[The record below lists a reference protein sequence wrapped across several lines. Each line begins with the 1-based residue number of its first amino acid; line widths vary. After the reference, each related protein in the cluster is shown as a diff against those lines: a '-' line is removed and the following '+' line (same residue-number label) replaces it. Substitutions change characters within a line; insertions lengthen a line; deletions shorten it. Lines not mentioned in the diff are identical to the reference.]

1 MIRLCIA
8 IALAW
13 LGTTPVLAAQR
24 LLHPMFQD
32 HAVLQRDKPISVY
45 GMAAPGAT
53 VKVTLASASTETR
66 AGKDG
71 RWRLILP
78 AMAAGGPYILRAESG
93 STTEQI
99 SDLLVGDVFLCTGQS
114 NMQLSVARAQNAEL
128 EIRNA
133 TDSSIRQLT
142 IATHE
147 SLTPLSTF
155 ATPVE
160 WMVASPGTASRFSAS
175 CFFFARELRK
185 TQQVPVGLVVSAWGG
200 SRVRAWVSEASLRKL
215 GVFNDDLDMLSLYRK
230 NPQGAQRRW
239 DAVWESWWLTHS
251 KERPWE
257 DSFSTSHWAEAP
269 AALGPWALWKSD
281 SPDGFV
287 GQMWMRTS
295 VSLTAAQAKQS
306 AVLDLGAVNEEDK
319 SWINGKGV
327 GGTSW
332 SRAARHEIPR
342 GVLRAGEN
350 SITTNIFCSWRNC
363 GMSGPAETRAIRF
376 ADGSSVPLS
385 NVWRYAQVPD
395 LIAPQ
400 IPWGP
405 THGVSMDYNG
415 MLAPI
420 GAYGVRAAIWYQGES
435 NIYFAAT
442 YQATLAAMMADW
454 RRIFGPNLPFIIVQ
468 IPNYGPLTTKPMESG
483 WSEVREAQRRAA
495 LADPHA
501 SYVVTIDIG
510 GARELHPVNKQDIG
524 RRIAQAA
531 RHIVYGEKIP
541 PSGPKPAAVTRRG
554 AELVVSF
561 ADVTGGLAAVSGNP
575 NAFEVCEAARGSCHY
590 VNARIEGGEQVVLDV
605 PPQVTP
611 SRVRYCWGDSP
622 VCTLSDTSEAPA
634 TPFELAVQ

>member
-1 MIRLCIA
+1 
-8 IALAW
+8 
-13 LGTTPVLAAQR
+13 
-24 LLHPMFQD
+24 MFQD
-32 HAVLQRDKPISVY
+32 HAVLQRDRPIAVY
-45 GMAAPGAT
+45 GAAEPGAT
-53 VKVTLASASTETR
+53 VKVTLASASVETK

-71 RWRLILP
+71 HWQLSLP
-78 AMAAGGPYILRAESG
+78 AMTAGGPYTLRAESG
-93 STTEQI
+93 GAAEQI
-99 SDLLVGDVFLCTGQS
+99 SDLLIGDVFLCTGQS
-114 NMQLSVARAQNAEL
+114 NMQLTVSRVQNAEM
-128 EIRNA
+128 EARNA
-133 TDSSIRQLT
+133 TDSNIRQLT

-147 SLTPLSTF
+147 SVSPLSTF

-175 CFFFARELRK
+175 CYFFARELRK
-185 TQQVPVGLVVSAWGG
+185 AQQVPVGLVVSAWGG

-215 GVFNDDLDMLSLYRK
+215 GLFNDDLDMLALYRK

-239 DAVWESWWLTHS
+239 DAKWESWWLAHS

-257 DSFSTSHWAEAP
+257 DSYSTSNWAEAP
-269 AALGPWALWKSD
+269 AALGPWALWNSD

-295 VSLTAAQAKQS
+295 VTLTAAQAAQP

-319 SWINGKGV
+319 SWVNGKGV

-332 SRAARHEIPR
+332 SRAARHEIPK

-385 NVWRYAQVPD
+385 NVWRYAPVPD

-420 GAYGVRAAIWYQGES
+420 GPYGVRAAIWYQGES
-435 NIYFAAT
+435 NIYFAGT

-454 RRIFGPNLPFIIVQ
+454 RRVFGADLPFIIVQ
-468 IPNYGPLTTKPMESG
+468 IPNYGPLPTKPVESG

-495 LADPHA
+495 LADSHA
-501 SYVVTIDIG
+501 AYVVTIDL
-510 GARELHPVNKQDIG
+510 GAAKELHPVNKQDVG

-541 PSGPKPAAVTRRG
+541 PSGPRPVAAARHNG
-554 AELVVSF
+554 QISVSF
-561 ADVTGGLAAVSGNP
+561 TDVTGGLAAVSGNP
-575 NAFEVCEAARGSCHY
+575 NAFEVCEAARGACRF
-590 VNARIEGGEQVVLDV
+590 VNARIDGNDRVVLDI

-611 SRVRYCWGDSP
+611 TRVRYCWGDSP
-622 VCTLSDTSEAPA
+622 VCTLSDQSELPA
-634 TPFELAVQ
+634 TPFELAVP

>member
-8 IALAW
+8 IAFAW
-13 LGTTPVLAAQR
+13 FGATPVLAAEH

-32 HAVLQRDKPISVY
+32 HAVLQRDKPIAVY

-53 VKVTLASASTETR
+53 VKVTLSSASAEAK

-71 RWRLILP
+71 RWQLTLP
-78 AMAAGGPYILRAESG
+78 AMTAGGPYTLRAESG
-93 STTEQI
+93 GTAEQI

-114 NMQLSVARAQNAEL
+114 NMQLSVARAQNSEM

-133 TDSSIRQLT
+133 TDSHIRQLT
-142 IATHE
+142 IATQE
-147 SLTPLSTF
+147 SVTPLSTF

-160 WMVASPGTASRFSAS
+160 WMVASPGTAQRFSAS

-185 TQQVPVGLVVSAWGG
+185 AQQVPVGLVVSAWGG

-215 GVFNDDLDMLSLYRK
+215 GIFNDDLDMLALYRK
-230 NPQGAQRRW
+230 NPQAAQRRW
-239 DAVWESWWLTHS
+239 DAVWESWWLTNA
-251 KERPWE
+251 KDKPWE
-257 DSFSTSHWAEAP
+257 DSFSTSGWAQAP
-269 AALGPWALWKSD
+269 AALGPWALWNSD

-295 VSLTAAQAKQS
+295 VTLTAAQAAQS

-363 GMSGPAETRAIRF
+363 GMSGPTETRAIRF
-376 ADGSSVPLS
+376 ADGSSVPLG
-385 NVWRYAQVPD
+385 NVWRYAQVPE

-400 IPWGP
+400 LPWGP
-405 THGVSMDYNG
+405 THGVSMNYNG

-420 GAYGVRAAIWYQGES
+420 GPYGVRAAIWYQGES
-435 NIYFAAT
+435 NIYFAGT
-442 YQATLAAMMADW
+442 YQATLTAMMADW
-454 RRIFGPNLPFIIVQ
+454 RRIFGADLPFIIVQ

-483 WSEVREAQRRAA
+483 WSDVREAQRRAA
-495 LADPHA
+495 LADPRA
-501 SYVVTIDIG
+501 ATVVTIDIG

-531 RHIVYGEKIP
+531 RHIIYGEKIP
-541 PSGPKPAAVTRRG
+541 PSGPRPVSAARRDG
-554 AELVVSF
+554 QLVVSF
-561 ADVTGGLAAVSGNP
+561 ADVTGGLTAISGNP
-575 NAFEVCEAARGSCHY
+575 NAFEVCEAARGTCRF
-590 VNARIEGGEQVVLDV
+590 VNAQIRGNDVLLDV

-622 VCTLSDTSEAPA
+622 VCTLSDTSELPA
-634 TPFELAVQ
+634 TPFELVVR